1 MIVCICRR
9 VSDRDIK
16 RHADSGVA
24 TFDELQMESGVSTC
38 CGRFADC
45 AREVFD
51 SAHSGQNR
59 PVTLHRS
66 LAAASSAAHA

>member
-16 RHADSGVA
+16 RHAESGVA

-38 CGRFADC
+38 CGRCSDC

-51 SAHSGQNR
+51 TAHSMQSR
-59 PVTLHRS
+59 TVHIHRS
-66 LAAASSAAHA
+66 LAAASSAARA